1 MKEFI
6 KKNFVILLAFLL
18 PILLILVVAITTY
31 IPSVLLSTKYN
42 FIYTTCVDNNNY
54 YPYTCN
60 DFLQKKYSV
69 VDSKLVVNEIDKD
82 QDLNNNK
89 IPDIKEN
96 YTARIFLH
104 DTEKNE
110 SREISLQEAQSYI
123 LSGLLTSQ
131 DGVSVSWDPSY
142 SRGCNDFFI
151 FGGCGGSYYGYS
163 LTKGKSHSKL
173 NLINNSDRYYYQN
186 NFQFLGW
193 VLPGRN

>member
-1 MKEFI
+1 MKDFI
-6 KKNFVILLAFLL
+6 KRNFAVLLAFLL
-18 PILLILVVAITTY
+18 PVLLIIIVVLTTY
-31 IPSVLLSTKYN
+31 LPSIFLKTKYN
-42 FIYTTCVDNNNY
+42 FIYTVCVENNNY
-54 YPYTCN
+54 YPYNCN
-60 DFLQKKYSV
+60 DFLQKKYFV
-69 VDSKLVVNEIDKD
+69 ENGKLVIRAIDPE

-110 SREISLQEAQSYI
+110 SREISLEEAQALN

-131 DGVSVSWDPSY
+131 DGVSVSWDSVY
-142 SRGCNDFFI
+142 HGGCDFFI
-151 FGGCGGSYYGYS
+151 FGGCGGSSYGYS
-163 LTKGKSHSKL
+163 LVKGKSHSKL
-173 NLINNSDRYYYQN
+173 NLINNNDRYYYQN